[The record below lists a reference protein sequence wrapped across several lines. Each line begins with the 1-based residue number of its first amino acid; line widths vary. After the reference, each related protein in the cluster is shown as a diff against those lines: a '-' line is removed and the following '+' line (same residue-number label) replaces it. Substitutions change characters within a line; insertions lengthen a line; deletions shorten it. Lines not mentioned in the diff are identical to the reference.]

1 MFNSSHLRSTSAFA
15 ALALSSLL
23 QAAPALA
30 QTTEG
35 TAAASDKPII
45 VTGSRI
51 RHDPLDQTTPT
62 TFVDS
67 DDIARTGLSSVA
79 DVLQQLPSSGGAL
92 NSKFNSSGNFG
103 NPPDGG
109 GVGAGSAEID
119 LRYLTARRTLVLVD
133 GLRWVNGASASGI
146 PGSTDLNTIPDGII
160 DRVEVLL
167 DGASPIYGSDAIAGV
182 VNIITKKN
190 YSGFA
195 ASGQIGQYRQGDGTT
210 QNYNLTWGTQNQ
222 DSGTSL
228 VVGANYV
235 KQDIVSSADR
245 DISLFPN
252 PGSTSCLGG
261 GCSSATPS
269 GRFLVLGQ
277 NLTLK
282 TSPIVGRP
290 RYTPADPTGPGS
302 DYRGFATLDRFNFAP
317 FNLILTP
324 SERYGV
330 FMNFGQ
336 DLGDT
341 VHFSAKAVY
350 NHRNSKNQAA
360 PLPLFVG
367 PDSGNGN
374 LLDTITIDGSNPFN
388 PFGTLNSGANGG
400 VANYNFIG
408 RRFVENGPRRYSQS
422 VDTFYIAG
430 TLDGTF
436 NMGEREWHWDVNA
449 IHSVNDA
456 KQTFTG
462 NVNADNLRR
471 ALGPVAA
478 CTGTCVPF
486 NIFGGAG
493 SITQAMIDFVAFTEH
508 DRSSQRLTD
517 FSANLTGDL
526 FDLPAGPVGLAVGYE
541 YRKMFGSFDPDPIVA
556 AGFGSDI
563 PAQPSRGGFHANEV
577 YGELSVP
584 LLKDA
589 PLAKSFD
596 LSFAARYSN
605 YSTSGGTTTFKG
617 GANWRPIE
625 DLLFRGTYA
634 EGFRA
639 PSIGELFGTPS
650 RFDQELIDPC
660 SGLTAGTPANIRT
673 NCIAQGVP
681 ANGSYAQNNPQLPVI
696 TGGNQNLKAETSTS
710 YVFGGV
716 YSPQWARGGFARNLS
731 LEVNYYDIK
740 VDGAIQAVDAE
751 TLLGRCSQSADPASC
766 AAISRTGSGAISQI
780 RGLLQNIAGIKTRGL
795 DVTFNYR
802 SPETGVGSFG
812 IYWANNF
819 LFDYT
824 VTVPAATGK
833 LGYLAR
839 GDRARQ
845 PRPGLPQIQ
854 GQRDAGLDEWRLQRL
869 GYRAL
874 YRGGCRRQRQPAGID
889 FLYRF
894 PDWLDPQLPRQAFRH
909 HAGGEQFVRR
919 RSPGLHQLRAQQLR
933 SDHLRCA
940 RPVRLHPPDLQD
952 VGSASAA
959 LRPARFAPGGF
970 LLGAAQ
976 DQIRARL
983 VLADFIV
990 GQAIDLMRED
1000 QPFFGL
1006 MDMEIGL

>member
-1 MFNSSHLRSTSAFA
+1 MFNSSLLRSTSAFA
-15 ALALSSLL
+15 VLALSGLL
-23 QAAPALA
+23 QAAPAMA
-30 QTTEG
+30 QATDD
-35 TAAASDKPII
+35 TATSEKPIV

-67 DDIARTGLSSVA
+67 ADIARTGLSSVA
-79 DVLQQLPSSGGAL
+79 DVLQQLPSAGGAL

-119 LRYLTARRTLVLVD
+119 LRYLTSRRTLVLVD

-146 PGSTDLNTIPDGII
+146 PGSTDLNTIPDGMI

-190 YSGFA
+190 YSGFS
-195 ASGQIGQYRQGDGTT
+195 ASAQVGQYRQGDGTT
-210 QNYNLTWGTQNQ
+210 QNYGLTFGTQNK

-228 VVGANYV
+228 VIGANYV
-235 KQDIVSSADR
+235 KQGSVSSADR
-245 DISLFPN
+245 DISLFPT
-252 PGSTSCLGG
+252 PGTTACDSS
-261 GCSSATPS
+261 CSSATPS

-282 TSPIVGRP
+282 TSPIAGKP
-290 RYTPADPTGPGS
+290 RYTPADPTGAGS
-302 DYRGFATLDRFNFAP
+302 DYRGFTTADRFNFAP
-317 FNLILTP
+317 YNLILTP

-330 FMNFGQ
+330 FVNFGQ
-336 DLGDT
+336 DLGSD

-374 LLDTITIDGSNPFN
+374 LLDTITIDASNPYN
-388 PFGTLNSGANGG
+388 PFGTLDSGANGG

-422 VDTFYIAG
+422 VDTFYGSG

-436 NMGEREWHWDVNA
+436 DLNGHEWHWDVNGLY
-449 IHSVNDA
+449 SKNDA

-478 CTGTCVPF
+478 CTGACVPF

-493 SITQAMIDFVAFTEH
+493 SITQPMIDYVAFTEH
-508 DRSSQRLTD
+508 DKSSQSLTD

-526 FDLPAGPVGLAVGYE
+526 FELPAGPVGLAVGYE

-556 AGFGSDI
+556 AGLGSDI
-563 PAQPSRGGFHANEV
+563 PALPSRGGFHVHEF
-577 YGELSVP
+577 YGELNVP
-584 LLKDA
+584 VFKDA
-589 PLAKSFD
+589 PFAKSFD
-596 LSFAARYSN
+596 LSFAARYSD

-617 GANWRPIE
+617 GAIWRPVD
-625 DLLFRGTYA
+625 DLLLRGTYA

-660 SGLTAGTPANIRT
+660 SGMTAATPANIRT

-681 ANGSYAQNNPQLPVI
+681 ANNSYVQNNPQLPVI
-696 TGGNQNLKAETSTS
+696 TGGNQNLKPETSTS

-716 YSPQWARGGFARNLS
+716 YSPSWARGGFARSLS
-731 LEVNYYDIK
+731 LDVNYYDIK

-751 TLLGRCSQSADPASC
+751 TLVGRCTLSADPSSC
-766 AAISRTGSGAISQI
+766 AAITRSASGQIIQI

-795 DVTFNYR
+795 DVAFNFR
-802 SPETGVGSFG
+802 SSETGIGTFG
-812 IYWANNF
+812 LHWANNF

-824 VTVPAATGK
+824 VTVPAAVGNSDITREGTERGSPDQAFPKYKSNATIDWAKGGFSASVTGRYIASVVEGNGNK
-833 LGYLAR
+833 LGTTFYTDFQL
-839 GDRARQ
+839 GWN
-845 PRPGLPQIQ
+845 PGLFGNRFGIAVGVNNVFDVDPPACFSCGLNNFDPTTYDVP
-854 GQRDAGLDEWRLQRL
+854 GQF
-869 GYRAL
+869 GY
-874 YRGGCRRQRQPAGID
+874 
-889 FLYRF
+889 
-894 PDWLDPQLPRQAFRH
+894 
-909 HAGGEQFVRR
+909 
-919 RSPGLHQLRAQQLR
+919 
-933 SDHLRCA
+933 
-940 RPVRLHPPDLQD
+940 
-952 VGSASAA
+952 
-959 LRPARFAPGGF
+959 
-970 LLGAAQ
+970 
-976 DQIRARL
+976 IR
-983 VLADFIV
+983 VTYK
-990 GQAIDLMRED
+990 M
-1000 QPFFGL
+1000 
-1006 MDMEIGL
+1006 

>member
-1 MFNSSHLRSTSAFA
+1 MRSPASFRSGSALAALVLSGLFA
-15 ALALSSLL
+15 AS
-23 QAAPALA
+23 PAYA
-30 QTTEG
+30 QDSA
-35 TAAASDKPII
+35 TAAEATPGASI
-45 VTGSRI
+45 VITGSRI

-109 GVGAGSAEID
+109 GVGAGSAEVD
-119 LRYLTARRTLVLVD
+119 LRYLTSRRTLVLVD

-167 DGASPIYGSDAIAGV
+167 DGASSIYGSDAMAGV

-195 ASGQIGQYRQGDGTT
+195 ASAQVGQYRQGDGTT
-210 QNYNLTWGTQNQ
+210 QNYNLTWGTQNK

-245 DISLFPN
+245 DISLWPN

-261 GCSSATPS
+261 GCSSATPL
-269 GRFLVLGQ
+269 GRFLVLDQ

-282 TSPIVGRP
+282 TSPITGRP
-290 RYTPADPTGPGS
+290 RYTPGDPTGAGS
-302 DYRGFATLDRFNFAP
+302 DYRGFTTLDRFNFAP

-330 FMNFGQ
+330 FLNFGQ
-336 DLGDT
+336 DLGSDI
-341 VHFSAKAVY
+341 HFAAKMVY

-360 PLPLFVG
+360 PLPLFIG
-367 PDSGNGN
+367 PDAGNGN
-374 LLDTITIDGSNPFN
+374 LLDTIIIDASNPFN
-388 PFGTLNSGANGG
+388 PFGTLDSGATGG
-400 VANYNFIG
+400 TRNYDFIA
-408 RRFVENGPRRYSQS
+408 RRFIENGPRRYSQS
-422 VDTFYIAG
+422 VDTFYMAG
-430 TLDGTF
+430 TLDGGF
-436 NMGEREWHWDVNA
+436 QLGEREWHWDVNVV
-449 IHSVNDA
+449 HSINDA

-471 ALGPVAA
+471 ALGPISA
-478 CTGTCVPF
+478 CTGACVPF
-486 NIFGGAG
+486 NLFGGAG
-493 SITQAMIDFVAFTEH
+493 SITPAMINYVAFTER
-508 DRSSQRLTD
+508 DKSNQRLTD
-517 FSANLTGDL
+517 ISANITGDL
-526 FDLPAGPVGLAVGYE
+526 FELPAGPLGLAVGYE
-541 YRKMFGSFDPDPIVA
+541 YRSLFGSFDPDPVVA

-563 PAQPSRGGFHANEV
+563 PALPSRGGYHASEV

-584 LLKDA
+584 VLKDA
-589 PLAKSFD
+589 PFAKSFD
-596 LSFAARYSN
+596 LSFAARYSD

-617 GANWRPIE
+617 GANWRPVD
-625 DLLFRGTYA
+625 DLLLRGTYA

-650 RFDQELIDPC
+650 RFDQELGDPC
-660 SGLTAGTPANIRT
+660 SGLTGATPANIRT

-681 ANGSYAQNNPQLPVI
+681 ASGSYVQNNPQLPVI

-716 YSPQWARGGFARNLS
+716 YSPSWAKGGFARNLS

-740 VDGAIQAVDAE
+740 VDGAIQAVDAS
-751 TLLGRCSQSADPASC
+751 TLLGRCAQSADPASC
-766 AAISRTGSGAISQI
+766 AAITRSSSGAITQI

-802 SPETGVGSFG
+802 SPETGMGTFG
-812 IYWANNF
+812 LYWANNF

-824 VTVPAATGK
+824 ITVPAATGSAEISREGTERGSPDQAYPKYKANGTLDWAMNGFSASVTGRYIAAVTESQNGNK
-833 LGYLAR
+833 LGSTFYT
-839 GDRARQ
+839 
-845 PRPGLPQIQ
+845 
-854 GQRDAGLDEWRLQRL
+854 
-869 GYRAL
+869 
-874 YRGGCRRQRQPAGID
+874 
-889 FLYRF
+889 
-894 PDWLDPQLPRQAFRH
+894 
-909 HAGGEQFVRR
+909 
-919 RSPGLHQLRAQQLR
+919 
-933 SDHLRCA
+933 
-940 RPVRLHPPDLQD
+940 DLQL
-952 VGSASAA
+952 GWT
-959 LRPARFAPGGF
+959 PGF
-970 LLGAAQ
+970 LDKRFGITLGVNNLFDVDPPACISCGLNNFDPTTYDVPGQ
-976 DQIRARL
+976 FGYIRL
-983 VLADFIV
+983 TYK
-990 GQAIDLMRED
+990 M
-1000 QPFFGL
+1000 
-1006 MDMEIGL
+1006 